1 MNPGELET
9 RIQQLLDGDLHPDHW
24 PALRETLEQ
33 SAEAR
38 RIYAEHARIHTQLLR
53 IRRER
58 SSLRTGL
65 VPVERMLDL
74 QRGRQ
79 LKFAG
84 LAAAAVIALTAVIM
98 QFVRVQNRS
107 LPVELTAGP
116 GSRFMIVHPGETN
129 AASSPA
135 LRKGSRLTLDQGVLE
150 LKFESG
156 VRSVVR
162 GPADLTLTSSGE
174 LKLDTGC
181 AWFQVPRRAAGFQVR
196 TPRVTVTDLGTEFGV
211 IARPDFADSVHLF
224 KGSIRI
230 DCHDG
235 FRESATLTGSGARD
249 LTSTGRLTPSAPRL
263 DRFFTKLPD
272 HLPWM
277 GWTFDEASP
286 AEWKAIGTMPEAGA
300 LKASVLPEKTFI
312 SPSPGR
318 FGNGLFSP
326 GFNGWWETDW
336 AGVPGNAPR
345 TLAFWLL
352 LPHRDD
358 YLHPIAG
365 WGLRYEKNSTSLGSF
380 FVLVEY
386 TGEGSVA
393 GVSLG
398 GYWIKGSTPVDDS
411 RWHHIAVT
419 SSGRFRPDGTP
430 DVKLYIDGRPET
442 YTAFFNPDASFTPE
456 QPLVPDT
463 DVTHPDSQPLSVL
476 SHLFADRQGDHPFP
490 AALDELR
497 VYEAALNASQI
508 ESLFRNNHLPAESG
522 TIDSDPIPHE

>member
-9 RIQQLLDGDLHPDHW
+9 RIQQLLDGELHPDHW
-24 PALRETLEQ
+24 PALREALEQ

-38 RIYAEHARIHTQLLR
+38 RIYSEHARIHTQLMR

-58 SSLRTGL
+58 SSLRPGI
-65 VPVERMLDL
+65 VPVERMLDF
-74 QRGRQ
+74 QRSRQ
-79 LKFAG
+79 LKVAG

-98 QFVRVQNRS
+98 HFVLVQNRN
-107 LPVELTAGP
+107 LPVKLTAGP
-116 GSRFMIVHPGETN
+116 GSRFMIVHPGDKD
-129 AASSPA
+129 AATTTT

-150 LKFESG
+150 LEFESG

-162 GPADLTLTSSGE
+162 APADLTLTSPGE
-174 LKLDTGC
+174 LKLDTGS
-181 AWFQVPRRAAGFQVR
+181 AWFQVPRAAAGFQVR

-230 DCHDG
+230 ECHNG
-235 FRESATLTGSGARD
+235 FRESATLTGNGARD
-249 LTSTGRLTPSAPRL
+249 LTLTGRLTPTPPRL

-286 AEWKAIGTMPEAGA
+286 AAWKTTGTMPEAKS
-300 LKASVLPEKTFI
+300 LRASVLPGRSTLE
-312 SPSPGR
+312 SSAGR
-318 FGNGLFSP
+318 FGNGLQSP
-326 GFNGWWETDW
+326 GLNGWWQTDW

-365 WGLRYEKNSTSLGSF
+365 WGRRYEKNSTSLGCF
-380 FVLVEY
+380 FALVES
-386 TGEGSVA
+386 TGDGSVA

-398 GYWIKGSTPVDDS
+398 GYWVKGITPVDDS
-411 RWHHIAVT
+411 RWHHVAVT

-430 DVKLYIDGRPET
+430 DVKLYVDGRPEA
-442 YTAFFNPDASFTPE
+442 YTSFFNPDATFTPK

-490 AALDELR
+490 ASLDELR

-508 ESLFRNNHLPAESG
+508 ESLFRHNHLPAETG
-522 TIDSDPIPHE
+522 TPDSDPTYHE